1 MQSFT
6 FNIRRDKFK
15 DRRVRY
21 AFNLAFDFEWMN
33 KNIFFG
39 QYERTD
45 SYFEGSELEAT
56 GLPGPKEL
64 EILEPLRGQIPD
76 EVFTADFENPVNGD
90 TRTVRA
96 NLRKATALLEEAG
109 WIIQDGKLTDAET
122 GEKMTVE
129 FLLVSPTFERVVLPF
144 KQSLER
150 LGIDST
156 IRVVDTS
163 QYQARVE
170 EFDYDMIVNSFAQS
184 LSPGNEQRDFWGSDS
199 ADREGSRNR
208 IGIKD
213 PAIDALIDAIIFAPD
228 RETLVAASRA
238 LDRVLLWNH
247 FVVPQWWSPL
257 RTARWDRFGLPETLP
272 NYAAAGGFPDVWW
285 YEEGF
290 AARLAEGAAE

>member
-1 MQSFT
+1 
-6 FNIRRDKFK
+6 
-15 DRRVRY
+15 
-21 AFNLAFDFEWMN
+21 
-33 KNIFFG
+33 
-39 QYERTD
+39 
-45 SYFEGSELEAT
+45 
-56 GLPGPKEL
+56 
-64 EILEPLRGQIPD
+64 
-76 EVFTADFENPVNGD
+76 
-90 TRTVRA
+90 
-96 NLRKATALLEEAG
+96 
-109 WIIQDGKLTDAET
+109 
-122 GEKMTVE
+122 MTVE

-213 PAIDALIDAIIFAPD
+213 PAIDTLIDAIIFAPD

-290 AARLAEGAAE
+290 AAKLAAEGAAE